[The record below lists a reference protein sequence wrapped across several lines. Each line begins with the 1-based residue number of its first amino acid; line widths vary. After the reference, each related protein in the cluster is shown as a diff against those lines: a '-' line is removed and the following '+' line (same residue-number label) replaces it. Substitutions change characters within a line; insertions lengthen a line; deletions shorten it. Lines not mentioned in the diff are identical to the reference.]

1 MSYRIEEK
9 IPLSLFEG
17 ISLIDSLKPKGLKVL
32 FPKRKINSVYYD
44 TPLLTMFRDSEEGL
58 LPRKKI
64 RVRNYPESSNNE
76 SSLEKKISSVEG
88 RYKVTAALDVLA
100 TKKINKNGYFDNT
113 YGHLIP
119 LVQVSYD
126 REYYEYN
133 GLRITLDSDIIYQD
147 VIEKT
152 NQYKEKMSVVE
163 LKAGPHWAPDAI
175 IALIQENRRRFSKY
189 CNAIRYL
196 NLS

>member
-9 IPLSLFEG
+9 IPVSLFEG
-17 ISLIDSLKPKGLKVL
+17 ISLIETLSCKGLKVL
-32 FPKRKINSVYYD
+32 FPKRKINSIYYD

-64 RVRNYPESSNNE
+64 RMRNYPESTNNQSNW
-76 SSLEKKISSVEG
+76 EKKISSVEG
-88 RYKVTAALDVLA
+88 RYKVTEALNQCSA
-100 TKKINKNGYFDNT
+100 NEITKNGYFDDT

-119 LVQVSYD
+119 LVQISYD
-126 REYYEYN
+126 RKYYEYN

-152 NQYKEKMSVVE
+152 NQFKEKMSVVE
-163 LKAGPHWAPDAI
+163 IKAGPHWAPDAI